1 MDVGESPSVVKF
13 VGFNSSKFGPKFVN
27 YKSISFVSVIVI
39 ENDWMTKMHSMR

>member
-27 YKSISFVSVIVI
+27 YKSIIFVSVIVI